1 MEIERFINEVGER
14 VVKYLND
21 SDERPLSSYVSPDDL
36 RNAVDMEF
44 PKYGHGREK
53 VLGDIDQYLRSCVKT
68 DKAEFMNPL
77 WAGVNVAGLA
87 GEIIANLA
95 NTSMYTYEIAPLAS
109 LIELQVLKKLAD
121 LSGFTNF
128 DNGGAGTFTTGG
140 SNGNMLGM
148 LCARQYHF
156 PESTSEGIDG
166 RKLVAFVSKESHYSV
181 AMSGNVLGI
190 GHKNVIKVACDDAG
204 RMSPAALQKEI
215 HRTRSEGKTPFC
227 IITTAGT
234 TVRGAF
240 DPFDAVSDIAER
252 ENIWHH
258 VDGAWGGPALFSSSH
273 RRLMKGLE
281 RADST
286 SIDAHK
292 IMGMQLT
299 CSVFLVNKNHRHV
312 LGTVCSHGD
321 SAHYLY
327 HEATENVDLGRYSL
341 QCGRRNDAL
350 KLWLAWREIGD
361 QGWENMIDRYMSLA
375 AYLERK
381 VKSEPRLEMMSSRQW
396 TNVCFRYKFKAS
408 DDEKNVLNSSLREK
422 LMQEGKFMISKA
434 KINEDI
440 ILRPV
445 LANPKTTETTLD
457 NLIKEILRIGD
468 DMSDDH
474 LFAQEI
480 ASSTHEEVSKASV
493 LSS

>member
-1 MEIERFINEVGER
+1 
-14 VVKYLND
+14 
-21 SDERPLSSYVSPDDL
+21 
-36 RNAVDMEF
+36 
-44 PKYGHGREK
+44 
-53 VLGDIDQYLRSCVKT
+53 
-68 DKAEFMNPL
+68 
-77 WAGVNVAGLA
+77 
-87 GEIIANLA
+87 
-95 NTSMYTYEIAPLAS
+95 
-109 LIELQVLKKLAD
+109 
-121 LSGFTNF
+121 
-128 DNGGAGTFTTGG
+128 
-140 SNGNMLGM
+140 
-148 LCARQYHF
+148 
-156 PESTSEGIDG
+156 
-166 RKLVAFVSKESHYSV
+166 
-181 AMSGNVLGI
+181 
-190 GHKNVIKVACDDAG
+190 
-204 RMSPAALQKEI
+204 MSPAALQKEI

-227 IITTAGT
+227 IITTAGS